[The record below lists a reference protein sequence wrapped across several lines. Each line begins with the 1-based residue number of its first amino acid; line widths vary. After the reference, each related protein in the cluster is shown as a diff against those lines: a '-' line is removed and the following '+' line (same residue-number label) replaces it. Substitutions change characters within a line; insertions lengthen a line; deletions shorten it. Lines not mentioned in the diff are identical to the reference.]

1 MATLTKAEQL
11 DKGAPFETDPQ
22 NPTIEP
28 EEGEAWRDGYYNA
41 MIGTTEGP
49 TNFGFFVTRIA
60 RTITGAAVVA
70 NAHKAALPG
79 PVLHVQATT
88 ATSAGAKA
96 VIVTGTPGAGEVRI
110 DTDLADGR
118 DTLTFAVADVVT
130 VCAYRQQ
137 GMPQEMY
144 DQLVADTVPP
154 IQS

>member
-1 MATLTKAEQL
+1 MATLTKAGIL
-11 DKGAPFETDPQ
+11 DQGPPVGELE
-22 NPTIEP
+22 PTN
-28 EEGEAWRDGYYNA
+28 EGNAWRDAYFKA
-41 MIGTTEGP
+41 MLGDSDNP
-49 TNFGFFVTRIA
+49 TLFGFFVTRIA
-60 RTITGAAVVA
+60 RTVTGAAVSG

-88 ATSAGAKA
+88 ATSAGAKT

-118 DTLTFAVADVVT
+118 DTLTFAAADVVT

-144 DQLVADTVPP
+144 DQLISDTVPP
-154 IQS
+154 ITS

>member
-1 MATLTKAEQL
+1 MATLTKGEML
-11 DKGAPFETDPQ
+11 DLGSPTGDALFE
-22 NPTIEP
+22 N
-28 EEGEAWRDGYYNA
+28 EGEAWRDAYFNA
-41 MIGTTEGP
+41 ILGNSDNP
-49 TNFGFFVTRIA
+49 TNFGFFVSRIA
-60 RTITGAAVVA
+60 RTVTGATVSG

-88 ATSAGAKA
+88 ATSAGAKT
-96 VIVTGTPGAGEVRI
+96 VIVTGTPGVGEVRI

-144 DQLVADTVPP
+144 SQLVANTEPP
-154 IQS
+154 ISS